1 MLKIL
6 ILFLFVWLWW
16 HFTLKDS
23 DRDVVA
29 WREKKYGKAVWF
41 FVLDSSLKVALMS
54 FLFPFVLL
62 FIIAKLFSD

>member
-41 FVLDSSLKVALMS
+41 FVLDSFLKVALMS

>member
-29 WREKKYGKAVWF
+29 WREKKYGKAVCF
-41 FVLDSSLKVALMS
+41 FVLDSFLKVALMS

>member
-1 MLKIL
+1 MLKII

-29 WREKKYGKAVWF
+29 WREKKYGKAVRF
-41 FVLDSSLKVALMS
+41 FALDSILKVALMS

>member
-41 FVLDSSLKVALMS
+41 FTLDSFLKVALMS
-54 FLFPFVLL
+54 SLFPFVLL

>member
-41 FVLDSSLKVALMS
+41 FVLDSFLKVALMC

>member
-1 MLKIL
+1 MIKIL

-41 FVLDSSLKVALMS
+41 FALDSFLKVALMS
-54 FLFPFVLL
+54 CLFPFVLL

>member
-41 FVLDSSLKVALMS
+41 FALDSILKVALMS

>member
-1 MLKIL
+1 MLKII

-41 FVLDSSLKVALMS
+41 FALDSILKVALMS